1 MTLPA
6 TRHYLMF
13 AALCAIWGSTWL
25 AMKAGVA
32 SVPPGIF
39 SGLRWTLAGA
49 LLLGFMA
56 LRGQA
61 IAFPPRLFTRVAVVA
76 SLMIVLTAV
85 IMLYGLR
92 HVGSGLAAVISCAMT
107 PIGLLGFAVAM
118 GQERFNPR
126 HVAALGLGLLGIA
139 VLFGPKA
146 VAGRLDLAEL
156 LGALG
161 VIVGN
166 LTYCLGSVL
175 SRPLMRTLAPVQMAA
190 LTNVI
195 GGVMLIVLSVAFEPG
210 ARQALSLDWPQ
221 QTWIAFAFLLIPG
234 SLGAS
239 IIYFV
244 LVRDWGASRTGTY
257 AFISPIIAILLGVAA
272 YGEQVS
278 LTDAAGIVL
287 MLATAGVVLRSKKV
301 A

>member
-1 MTLPA
+1 
-6 TRHYLMF
+6 
-13 AALCAIWGSTWL
+13 
-25 AMKAGVA
+25 MKAGVSA
-32 SVPPGIF
+32 IPPGIF

-49 LLLGFMA
+49 LLIGFMTI
-56 LRGQA
+56 RGQH
-61 IAFPPRLFTRVAVVA
+61 IAFPPRLFGRVAIVA
-76 SLMIVLTAV
+76 SLMITLTAT

-92 HVGSGLAAVISCAMT
+92 HVGSGLAAVISCALT

-126 HVAALGLGLLGIA
+126 HIIALGLGLAGIA

-146 VAGRLDLAEL
+146 LAGRLDVAEL

-175 SRPLMRTLAPVQMAA
+175 SRPLMRTIAPVQMAA
-190 LTNVI
+190 VTNVI
-195 GGVMLIVLSVAFEPG
+195 GGIVLLVLSIAFEPG
-210 ARQALSLDWPQ
+210 ARAALAFDWSP
-221 QTWIAFAFLLIPG
+221 QTWAAFLFLLIPG

-257 AFISPIIAILLGVAA
+257 AFISPILAVLLGVAL
-272 YGEQVS
+272 YGEQLD
-278 LTDAAGIVL
+278 LTDTAGMTL
-287 MLATAGVVLRSKKV
+287 MLAAAGVVLRRT
-301 A
+301 

>member
-1 MTLPA
+1 MASSA

-25 AMKAGVA
+25 AMKAGA
-32 SVPPGIF
+32 SAVPPGIF

-56 LRGQA
+56 VRGQA
-61 IAFPPRLFTRVAVVA
+61 IAFPPRLFVRVAVVA
-76 SLMIVLTAV
+76 LLMIVLTAT

-92 HVGSGLAAVISCAMT
+92 HVGSGLAAVISCALT

-118 GQERFNPR
+118 GQERFNTR
-126 HVAALGLGLLGIA
+126 HLAALGLGLLGIA

-146 VAGRLDLAEL
+146 IAGRLDAAEL

-195 GGVMLIVLSVAFEPG
+195 GGLMLLFLSIAFEPG
-210 ARQALSLDWPQ
+210 AREALAFNWTP
-221 QTWIAFAFLLIPG
+221 QTWTAFVFLLIPG

-239 IIYFV
+239 IIYFI

-257 AFISPIIAILLGVAA
+257 AFISPILAIMLGVAVN
-272 YGEQVS
+272 GERVD
-278 LTDAAGIVL
+278 LADAAGIAL
-287 MLATAGVVLRSKKV
+287 MLAAAGVVLRPRI
-301 A
+301 AA